1 MDDEITEHELQNQ
14 EIWTRVYFNGY
25 FYKFIDMCL
34 CVDIRVDP
42 EQNDDG
48 QIQISNTFVF
58 PPIDEKDGHIDISGL
73 LEAYIEKIKQ
83 FPGRKV
89 RCVVTGFGRQFKFNP
104 KLLSVP
110 IPEEILKM
118 FQPQKKRDDHD

>member
-58 PPIDEKDGHIDISGL
+58 PPIDEKMAISISQGCWRHTSKRSNNSP
-73 LEAYIEKIKQ
+73 AEKS
-83 FPGRKV
+83 GV
-89 RCVVTGFGRQFKFNP
+89 
-104 KLLSVP
+104 S
-110 IPEEILKM
+110 
-118 FQPQKKRDDHD
+118 